1 MTTTHSRR
9 PLVGRFQGKVAL
21 VTGGTNGIGYA
32 IALELLREV
41 AQVVVSGLPAD
52 GAEGEHAF
60 AAAGFTPFVVTGD
73 LASEA
78 FCDELVAAVLAR
90 HGRLDYLVNNAFS
103 FIAKGLDATREDF
116 LRSLSVGPI
125 AFARLIQLVAEPM
138 KRVGGGAGVGTACPH
153 AQRFAERLRAAPVAQ
168 VSKPAVSPISKSAEA
183 TAFRARA
190 KRRGDAGGRNARGF
204 GNPRYSRLGSL
215 RYTGA
220 VRGCVAGVGTAC
232 PHAQRFAE
240 RLRAAPVAQVSKPA
254 VSPIS
259 KSAGAA
265 GFRARAKRRSVV
277 GGRTARGFGNPRY
290 SRLGSLRYTAA
301 VRSCAAFHPH
311 GTSSPHSSISAP

>member
-1 MTTTHSRR
+1 MMTTTHSRR

-32 IALELLREV
+32 IALELLREG

-52 GAEGEHAF
+52 GAEGERAF

-78 FCDELVAAVLAR
+78 FCDELVAAALAR

-138 KRVGGGAGVGTACPH
+138 KRVGGGAIVN
-153 AQRFAERLRAAPVAQ
+153 V
-168 VSKPAVSPISKSAEA
+168 
-183 TAFRARA
+183 
-190 KRRGDAGGRNARGF
+190 
-204 GNPRYSRLGSL
+204 
-215 RYTGA
+215 
-220 VRGCVAGVGTAC
+220 
-232 PHAQRFAE
+232 
-240 RLRAAPVAQVSKPA
+240 
-254 VSPIS
+254 
-259 KSAGAA
+259 
-265 GFRARAKRRSVV
+265 
-277 GGRTARGFGNPRY
+277 
-290 SRLGSLRYTAA
+290 
-301 VRSCAAFHPH
+301 
-311 GTSSPHSSISAP
+311 SSISAKIAQPNRWTYNAAKGAVTQLTRCAALDLAPHKIRVNSVSPGWIWTREVDKAAGGDRATYDPIWGQFHMLRRMGLPIEIAGPVLFLLSDDASFITGSDLPVDGGYNGLGPEGLGQNTKIAGSH